1 MWQVDAST
9 QIDRDKRGRIVA
21 IHHPQRPLSSA
32 EAGLATATTED
43 IVAKY
48 IGEVAEL
55 YGLAPDVPATLHES
69 VREVPSDEGLKLRQS
84 QEKRVG
90 QARIIEFQQNYAGL
104 PVFNSSIRVV
114 VAEDP
119 PRVVSSSSNLEP
131 VVSVPRVDIPAL
143 SAWRPI
149 A

>member
-1 MWQVDAST
+1 M
-9 QIDRDKRGRIVA
+9 
-21 IHHPQRPLSSA
+21 
-32 EAGLATATTED
+32 
-43 IVAKY
+43 
-48 IGEVAEL
+48 AEL